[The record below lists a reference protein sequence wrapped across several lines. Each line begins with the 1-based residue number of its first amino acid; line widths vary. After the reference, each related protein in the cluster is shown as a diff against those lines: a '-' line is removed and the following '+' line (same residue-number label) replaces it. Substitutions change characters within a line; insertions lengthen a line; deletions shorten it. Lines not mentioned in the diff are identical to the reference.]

1 MAFLELSA
9 DHMIKDHVQRQH
21 MTDHVVEDHEP
32 QYHVIT
38 KDHVKDHP
46 EEQHVTSDQHTILV
60 G

>member
-1 MAFLELSA
+1 
-9 DHMIKDHVQRQH
+9 MIKDHVQRQH